1 MISLNDVLGYDNL
14 KIFQSSEFFS
24 FSLDSIVLANYTII
38 RKKDKR
44 IIDFC
49 TGNAIIP
56 LILSKRCDKKLEA
69 IEIQEKL
76 YSLALKSIDYNNL
89 QDRINLFNE
98 DIKDFSNR
106 IVNQNKYDLVL
117 CNPPY
122 FVNNENS
129 IKNLNYEK
137 CVARHEILI
146 NLEEICSCAKK
157 VLKDN
162 GVFSLIHR
170 TDRLIEILDDL
181 KKNNLEPKIIK
192 FVYDKVD
199 SASNLVLIQSQKNGK
214 TGLRIDPPLILY
226 NDNGLMTDE
235 YKKLQTEVRL

>member
-1 MISLNDVLGYDNL
+1 M
-14 KIFQSSEFFS
+14 
-24 FSLDSIVLANYTII
+24 
-38 RKKDKR
+38 
-44 IIDFC
+44 
-49 TGNAIIP
+49 
-56 LILSKRCDKKLEA
+56 ILSKRCDKKLEA

-192 FVYDKVD
+192 FVYDKAD

-226 NDNGLMTDE
+226 NDNGLMSDE

>member
-1 MISLNDVLGYDNL
+1 MISLNEVLGYDNL

-24 FSLDSIVLANYTII
+24 FSLDSVVLANYTNI
-38 RKKDKR
+38 RKKDNK

-49 TGNAIIP
+49 SGNAIVP
-56 LILSKRCDKKLEA
+56 LILSKRCDKRLEA

-89 QDRINLFNE
+89 SDRITLYNE
-98 DIKDFSNR
+98 DVKDFSSKN
-106 IVNQNKYDLVL
+106 VNQNKYDLVL

-122 FVNNENS
+122 FVNNTNS
-129 IKNLNYEK
+129 MKNLNYEK

-157 VLKDN
+157 ILKDN

-170 TDRLIEILDDL
+170 TDRLIEIIDDL
-181 KKNNLEPKIIK
+181 KNNNLEPKIIK
-192 FVYDKVD
+192 FVYDKL
-199 SASNLVLIQSQKNGK
+199 SSNSSLVLIQSQKNGK
-214 TGLRIDPPLILY
+214 TGLKIESPLILY
-226 NDNGLMTDE
+226 NEDGTMTDE
-235 YKKLQTEVRL
+235 YNKLQMEVKL

>member
-214 TGLRIDPPLILY
+214 TGLRIEPPLILY
-226 NDNGLMTDE
+226 NDNGLMSDE

>member
-38 RKKDKR
+38 RKKDNR

-226 NDNGLMTDE
+226 NDNGLMSDE

>member
-214 TGLRIDPPLILY
+214 TGLRIEPPLILY

>member
-226 NDNGLMTDE
+226 NDNGLMSDE

>member
-1 MISLNDVLGYDNL
+1 MISLNNVLGYDNL

-192 FVYDKVD
+192 FVYDKAD

-214 TGLRIDPPLILY
+214 TGLRIEPPLILY
-226 NDNGLMTDE
+226 NDNGLMSDE